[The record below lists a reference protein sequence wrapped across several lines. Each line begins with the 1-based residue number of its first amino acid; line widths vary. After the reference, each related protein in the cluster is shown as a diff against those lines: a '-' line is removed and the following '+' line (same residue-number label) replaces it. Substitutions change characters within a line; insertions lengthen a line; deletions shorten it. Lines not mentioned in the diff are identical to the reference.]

1 MIAVVGTVVEAR
13 DQECWTNR
21 HITRQRKEVVAVVVG
36 ERNQGVH
43 SRREG
48 VAARQSHQA
57 EVGSFGRREDVL
69 VAEQDDLLFSSTAC

>member
-13 DQECWTNR
+13 DQGCWTNR
-21 HITRQRKEVVAVVVG
+21 RITLQRKEVVAVVVG
-36 ERNQGVH
+36 ERYQGVH

-57 EVGSFGRREDVL
+57 EAGSFGRREDVL
-69 VAEQDDLLFSSTAC
+69 VEELDDLLCSSTAY